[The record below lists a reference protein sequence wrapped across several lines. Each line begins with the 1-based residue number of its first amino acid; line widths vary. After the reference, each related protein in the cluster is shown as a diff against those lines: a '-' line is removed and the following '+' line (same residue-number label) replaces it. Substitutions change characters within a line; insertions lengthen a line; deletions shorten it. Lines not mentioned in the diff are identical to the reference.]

1 VVIRRD
7 FSSSDA
13 LDFLRLFGVYFWG
26 LFMTDSTSSKPG
38 ADTDTLASRDGS
50 TVAFGAVVYIVATPI
65 GHLEDLTPRA
75 KRTLAGVDI
84 IAAEDTRQTRKL
96 LSHLGIQGKRLV
108 SYHNHG
114 ETERAD
120 VLIKEIVAEQ
130 RSLAVVTDAGT
141 PCISDPGYRIVAA
154 AHAAGIKVHPIPGP
168 SALTALV
175 SASGLPSDRVLFIG
189 FLPTRSAA
197 LDVEIASWASM
208 RAAIVFFESTRRL
221 ARTVAAVRAIYPNAR
236 LAIGRELTK
245 LYEEIVNLDIVE
257 VGDWLAGH
265 ATLKGEVTVMV
276 IPGVT
281 PEAEAVPE
289 ADIMKEAQR
298 EFQRGATLKDL
309 LRKYQSL
316 GLKRSDLYQLLLK
329 AKGSDE

>member
-1 VVIRRD
+1 
-7 FSSSDA
+7 
-13 LDFLRLFGVYFWG
+13 
-26 LFMTDSTSSKPG
+26 MTDSTSSKPG

-175 SASGLPSDRVLFIG
+175 SASGLPSDRV
-189 FLPTRSAA
+189 
-197 LDVEIASWASM
+197 
-208 RAAIVFFESTRRL
+208 
-221 ARTVAAVRAIYPNAR
+221 
-236 LAIGRELTK
+236 
-245 LYEEIVNLDIVE
+245 
-257 VGDWLAGH
+257 
-265 ATLKGEVTVMV
+265 
-276 IPGVT
+276 
-281 PEAEAVPE
+281 
-289 ADIMKEAQR
+289 
-298 EFQRGATLKDL
+298 
-309 LRKYQSL
+309 
-316 GLKRSDLYQLLLK
+316 
-329 AKGSDE
+329 